1 MMDSAALGRF
11 VLPAFE
17 VIPKRLPQCVSAML
31 CTPEGFNLCSIG
43 VTADQLGKIAA
54 LTSSLISLGE
64 ATVQVAT
71 GNKDQALDV
80 LTLQAGDLT
89 TVGTK
94 VPHVTGYLLLLVT
107 ARAAPL
113 GAILT
118 VARSTAERVKEL
130 LPRPAGA

>member
-31 CTPEGFNLCSIG
+31 CTQEGFNLCSIG

-64 ATVQVAT
+64 ATVQVAN
-71 GNKDQALDV
+71 GNKNQALDV

-89 TVGTK
+89 TVGIK
-94 VPHVTGYLLLLVT
+94 VPHVTDYLLLLVT

-130 LPRPAGA
+130 LPRTAN

>member
-17 VIPKRLPQCVSAML
+17 VIPKRLPQCVCAML

-43 VTADQLGKIAA
+43 VTVDQLGKIAA

-64 ATVQVAT
+64 ATVQAIHSA
-71 GNKDQALDV
+71 QHPALDV
-80 LTLQAGDLT
+80 LTLQSGDLT
-89 TVGTK
+89 TVGIK
-94 VPHVTGYLLLLVT
+94 VPHVNGHLLLLVT
-107 ARAAPL
+107 AQAAPL

-118 VARSTAERVKEL
+118 IARSTAERIKEL
-130 LPRPAGA
+130 LPRSAA

>member
-17 VIPKRLPQCVSAML
+17 VIPKRLPQCLCAML

-64 ATVQVAT
+64 ATVQVVNGSAE
-71 GNKDQALDV
+71 QSLDV
-80 LTLQAGDLT
+80 LTLQAGDVT
-89 TVGTK
+89 TVGIK
-94 VPHVTGYLLLLVT
+94 VPHITGYLLLLVT

-113 GAILT
+113 GTILT
-118 VARSTAERVKEL
+118 IARSTAERVKEL